1 MFGECHAHMIMDGLN
16 YRHAVG
22 LHRKEVQ
29 DSVIREH
36 FLAYERRKITFVR
49 DGGDA
54 LGVSLRAKAL
64 APEYG
69 IDYRTPVFAIH
80 KKGYYGGI
88 VGLEFT
94 DMKEY
99 HGLVILAKS
108 HGCDFIKIMT
118 SGIMDFDHAGVLSC
132 PCLPEA
138 EVKEMIH
145 IAHEEG
151 MAVMSHTNGKEAV
164 EAASISGVDSVE
176 HGNFVDRDTMKI
188 MAENGTLYVPT
199 IATVGNLIGCG
210 RFPDNEV
217 KKIMEIASEN
227 IKNAWELQ
235 VPTALGSDAGAY
247 LVPHGRGIEDEY
259 RYFHQILGD
268 DPEVDGWLR
277 RGEDMVKQKFQ
288 QPQ

>member
-36 FLAYERRKITFVR
+36 FLAYERRKIDFVR

-94 DMKEY
+94 DLREY
-99 HGLVILAKS
+99 HGLVLLAKS
-108 HGCDFIKIMT
+108 RNCDFIKIMT
-118 SGIMDFDHAGVLSC
+118 SGIMDFVHAGVLSC
-132 PCLPEA
+132 PCLPED

-151 MAVMSHTNGKEAV
+151 LAVMSHTNGKEAV
-164 EAASISGVDSVE
+164 ETVSANGVDSVE
-176 HGNFVDRDTMKI
+176 HGNFIDRETMEI
-188 MAENGTLYVPT
+188 MAENGTIYVPT
-199 IATVGNLIGCG
+199 IATVGNLLGCG
-210 RFPDNEV
+210 RFPDSEV
-217 KKIMEIASEN
+217 GRIMELASEN
-227 IKNAWELQ
+227 IRSAWELQ

-259 RYFHQILGD
+259 KYFHQILGD
-268 DPEVDGWLR
+268 NPEIDDWLR
-277 RGEDMVKQKFQ
+277 QGEEIVKEKFRQ
-288 QPQ
+288 TQ